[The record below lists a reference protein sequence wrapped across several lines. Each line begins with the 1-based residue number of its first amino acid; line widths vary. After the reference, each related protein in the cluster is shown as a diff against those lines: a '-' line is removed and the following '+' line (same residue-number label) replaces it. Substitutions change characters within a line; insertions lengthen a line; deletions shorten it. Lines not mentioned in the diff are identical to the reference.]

1 MFLERITAPAS
12 EPVSLAEAK
21 AHLRVDHSD
30 DDTLISALI
39 STARDHVERTTRLA
53 LIRQQWRIR
62 LENFPADGADI
73 EIMRRPLITTSG
85 TYSPTITYYN
95 GIETET
101 TITWDL
107 DDEEFLAYN
116 SNPPILSVWGSLI
129 WPTLTTLRPYPV
141 EVTFYAGF
149 GTSSADV
156 PGPIKQAMLLLI
168 GNWYIR
174 REAASQDA
182 GLPVPYAV
190 ESLLSLYDSGEYQ

>member
-12 EPVSLAEAK
+12 EPVTLAEAK
-21 AHLRVDHSD
+21 AHIRVDHSD

-53 LIRQQWRIR
+53 LIRQQWRMR
-62 LENFPADGADI
+62 LEDFPADGADI
-73 EIMRRPLITTSG
+73 EIMRRPMITTSG
-85 TYSPTITYYN
+85 TYSPVISYYN
-95 GIETET
+95 PDDVT
-101 TITWDL
+101 TTSWDL
-107 DDEEFLAYN
+107 SDEEFLAYN
-116 SNPPILSVWGSLI
+116 SNPPVLSVWGI
-129 WPTLTTLRPYPV
+129 AGWPTLDSERKYPV

-149 GTSSADV
+149 GTTGADV
-156 PGPIKQAMLLLI
+156 PGPIKQAILLLV

-174 REAASQDA
+174 REAASQEA